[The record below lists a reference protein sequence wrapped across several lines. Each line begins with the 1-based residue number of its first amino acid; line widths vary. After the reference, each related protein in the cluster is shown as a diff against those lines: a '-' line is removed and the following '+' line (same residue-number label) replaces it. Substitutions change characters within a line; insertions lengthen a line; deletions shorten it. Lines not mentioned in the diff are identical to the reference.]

1 MPVFSILTPTYN
13 HENFLEVCIR
23 SAISQT
29 FQDWEMIIL
38 DDGSADRTGD
48 IALQW
53 AAQEKRIRYCHQEN
67 KGIDS
72 LAETYNTGLSMAQGR
87 YICILEG
94 DDLWKPDKLQR
105 QFDILE
111 NHPEVIVTWGRAEA
125 LVSDTSTIERI
136 SPPHGI
142 PDDPGWPN
150 QPPGVVLNQLYIE
163 NMIPA
168 VTLAIRKSALQVIG
182 GFKQPTG
189 FPTTDLPTLADLAL
203 RGAFFFDREIL
214 AQWRIYSS
222 QTTKRYPVEMVK
234 SRWQF
239 VREHLE
245 KLDPP
250 YRANLWIS
258 TRDIDRH
265 FHSRLMIAYAS
276 SGRYRLIRKEFREA
290 RKDYSR
296 AIFYPGARNFAWRIR
311 AIIGWV
317 FSLFHWNVEALTR
330 KLGKISY
337 Q

>member
-13 HENFLEVCIR
+13 HENFLEACIR
-23 SAISQT
+23 SVLSQT

-38 DDGSADRTGD
+38 DDGSADRTGE
-48 IALQW
+48 IAARW
-53 AAQEKRIRYCHQEN
+53 ADREPRIHYLPQEHR
-67 KGIDS
+67 GIES
-72 LAETYNTGLSMAQGR
+72 LAATNNTGLSLAKGR

-105 QFDILE
+105 QFDIFE

-125 LVSDTSTIERI
+125 LVSDTSVIERI
-136 SPPHGI
+136 SPPRGI
-142 PDDPGWPN
+142 PDDPCWPN
-150 QPPGVVLNQLYIE
+150 QPPGVLLNQLYLE

-168 VTLAIRKSALQVIG
+168 VTLAIRKSALLESG
-182 GFKQPTG
+182 GFKQPMG

-203 RGAFFFDREIL
+203 LGAFFFDGEIL
-214 AQWRIYSS
+214 AQWRIYSG

-234 SRWQF
+234 NRWQF
-239 VREHLE
+239 VREHME

-250 YRANLWIS
+250 HRANLRIS

-276 SGRYRLIRKEFREA
+276 SGRYRLIRKEFKEA
-290 RKDYSR
+290 RKDY
-296 AIFYPGARNFAWRIR
+296 AKAVFYPGSGNFTWRIR
-311 AIIGWV
+311 AIIGWI
-317 FSLFHWNVEALTR
+317 FSLFHWNVETLTR